1 MIHSL
6 IHILFGVNQGH
17 VLVLSCNHDYGNTR
31 RANRIAF
38 LKLCVTDDD
47 RALMRK

>member
-17 VLVLSCNHDYGNTR
+17 VLYCNHDYGNTK
-31 RANRIAF
+31 RANRIA